1 MFVKTWNVGA
11 AECGSGL
18 WGCGVNFADAKDA
31 ASTYR
36 LCPHLGTWCVLKFG
50 GARGWDAGRLRERT
64 REREEFRCGVI
75 LGSS

>member
-1 MFVKTWNVGA
+1 MCDVKTWNVGA

-18 WGCGVNFADAKDA
+18 RGELRRAKDT

-50 GARGWDAGRLRERT
+50 GTRDRNAGRLRERT
-64 REREEFRCGVI
+64 RERIV
-75 LGSS
+75 